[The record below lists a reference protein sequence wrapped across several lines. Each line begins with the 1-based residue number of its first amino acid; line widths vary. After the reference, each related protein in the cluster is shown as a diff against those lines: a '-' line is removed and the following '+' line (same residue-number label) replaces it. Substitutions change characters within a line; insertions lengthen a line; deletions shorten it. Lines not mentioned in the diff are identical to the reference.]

1 MKKQP
6 IIWTAVAIIVVIAV
20 IVIII
25 HAYQNYESGPSGGNS
40 ANLGSAN
47 SSASV
52 SPVENSKLSSSMSQ
66 FKNEEL
72 GFSVSYPTD
81 WQTESA
87 PAGVTFIIPDQ
98 FPQTTIGTL
107 DASIQVLSGNCAFP
121 PVVTIKDKGTMN
133 VGGLTLDTVSMQNS
147 VDGRNYFDQLY
158 SLQKGNVC

>member
-1 MKKQP
+1 MKKQS
-6 IIWTAVAIIVVIAV
+6 IVWTVVCLVLVAII
-20 IVIII
+20 III
-25 HAYQNYESGPSGGNS
+25 VKSYQNYEKGPARGG
-40 ANLGSAN
+40 AETAAN

-66 FKNEEL
+66 FKNDEL
-72 GFSVSYPTD
+72 GFSVNYPSS

-87 PAGVTFIIPDQ
+87 PAGVIFIIPDQ

-133 VGGLTLDTVSMQNS
+133 VGNLTLN
-147 VDGRNYFDQLY
+147 
-158 SLQKGNVC
+158 